1 MNDKSRGLD
10 LDKLARQLTEAVPQN
25 VKALGE
31 DVERNVKSLLQS
43 GIERMD
49 LVSREEFDLQTAVLE
64 RTREKLAALEQARR
78 TRGSAGVRRRES
90 GPSPG
95 AGTSG
100 PHQRG
105 ISPAKCARPAVP
117 SRGLAG
123 HDGRR

>member
-1 MNDKSRGLD
+1 MNDKSRGID

-64 RTREKLAALEQARR
+64 RTREKLAALEARL
-78 TRGSAGVRRRES
+78 ADLEES
-90 GPSPG
+90 LD
-95 AGTSG
+95 T
-100 PHQRG
+100 
-105 ISPAKCARPAVP
+105 
-117 SRGLAG
+117 
-123 HDGRR
+123 D